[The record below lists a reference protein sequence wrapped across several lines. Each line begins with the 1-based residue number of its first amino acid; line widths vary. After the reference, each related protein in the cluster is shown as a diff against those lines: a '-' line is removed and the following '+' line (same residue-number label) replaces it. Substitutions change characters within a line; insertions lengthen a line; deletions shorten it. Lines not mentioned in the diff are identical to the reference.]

1 MITKQINPDVVE
13 IVFPK
18 ALSTLFP
25 KLSFTNFFTSDF
37 RSSWIIFLNAISHP
51 YNLINFT
58 PSIIYVQIFTLWSL
72 NILIYLIIEP
82 FTSLTYNWRGT
93 KIIVVKKGITPGQPN
108 LSTRIII
115 TPIKITGLIME
126 EKKKGLLS
134 SIVLKSFEIMLIILP
149 YYCDFMTY
157 WDNPDNFLKSKVSK
171 IDRSRAIMIATSLK
185 ALCLKTWLISQIR
198 PVKKASKY
206 AFTMFSLF
214 KSITVSNKIL
224 SRTEKVSLSKA

>member
-82 FTSLTYNWRGT
+82 FTLLPYNWRGT

-115 TPIKITGLIME
+115 TPMNIIGLIIE
-126 EKKKGLLS
+126 AKNKGLANS
-134 SIVLKSFEIMLIILP
+134 SVLKSFEIILIIFP
-149 YYCDFMTY
+149 SSCDFMTY

-171 IDRSRAIMIATSLK
+171 LDRNLVITK
-185 ALCLKTWLISQIR
+185 A
-198 PVKKASKY
+198 
-206 AFTMFSLF
+206 
-214 KSITVSNKIL
+214 VS
-224 SRTEKVSLSKA
+224 